1 MDEIRRSIKENPS
14 EYEYYINSKKKVYNT
29 FRSDL
34 FRKNSIP
41 SQYSLKS
48 PHEHFCESL
57 SAYALK
63 TMVKNRFKGVDES
76 RMYRSVKRYLDIVEQ
91 ESGLGVTNVSKSL
104 EEYFE
109 DKLQLGSRLIYDRNY
124 SNGDRLK
131 GRWTFQ

>member
-1 MDEIRRSIKENPS
+1 
-14 EYEYYINSKKKVYNT
+14 
-29 FRSDL
+29 
-34 FRKNSIP
+34 
-41 SQYSLKS
+41 
-48 PHEHFCESL
+48 
-57 SAYALK
+57 
-63 TMVKNRFKGVDES
+63 MVKNRFKGVDES

-91 ESGLGVTNVSKSL
+91 ESGLGITNVSKSL